1 MPRINWQAEVAAL
14 RKDNRSGAQEIT
26 ERALE
31 LLMDVIA
38 ESIPGGAVSY
48 RQWLVRLS
56 RDLVAAQPSMASLFR
71 LVNDMLWA
79 CHKAMGAQEMREK
92 ALAFLDAYRTAM
104 QDALEQLAHQ
114 AAEFLAQYPVMMTYS
129 RSSTLLRACRL
140 MAERKVAFRVLC
152 SEARPMYEGQTLAS
166 ELAWAGIEV
175 VVGIDM
181 ALFGWLEEAN
191 ALVLGSDSLSNTG
204 VVNKIGTAALVH
216 AAAERDIPRV
226 ILCTTNKFLPEGYL
240 LEQRLSAGP
249 PEEIMP
255 VSDRRI
261 TVRNVYFDVT
271 PLEEISFV
279 ISERGVLG
287 REDLL
292 RALASIQVYPGLR
305 GQG

>member
-1 MPRINWQAEVAAL
+1 MPRIHWQAEIAQL

-38 ESIPGGAVSY
+38 ESIPGGAISY
-48 RQWLVRLS
+48 RQWLVRIS

-79 CHKAMGAQEMREK
+79 CHEAMGAQEMREK
-92 ALAFLDAYRTAM
+92 ALAFLDAYRATM
-104 QDALEQLAHQ
+104 QASLEQLAQH
-114 AAEFLAQYPVMMTYS
+114 AAEFLKQYPAIMTYS
-129 RSSTLLRACRL
+129 RSSTLLRAFRL

-181 ALFGWLEEAN
+181 ALFGWLDEAN
-191 ALVLGSDSLSNTG
+191 ALVLGSDSLSDTG
-204 VVNKIGTAALVH
+204 VVNKIGSAALVH
-216 AAAERDIPRV
+216 AAAERDIPRI

-240 LEQRLSAGP
+240 LGRHLASGSP
-249 PEEIMP
+249 DEIMP
-255 VSDRRI
+255 ASDRRI

-271 PLEEISFV
+271 PLEEISWV
-279 ISERGVLG
+279 ISEEGVLG

-292 RALASIQVYPGLR
+292 RALAGIHIYPALR
-305 GQG
+305 GQL